1 DFGAKALQEQPA
13 AEPLGAERPQP
24 RLVGVAHRRVLGHAG
39 ANDALDLLSRIEP
52 EVRRVDAELDAAGD
66 DHVLAEEALDFA
78 RTENALLDRLRSEA
92 QHVLDAMVA
101 CVLAQIAAAVP
112 EDARE
117 AARLADEKARI
128 ARPERIGV
136 AVAVEHRCRHDVHH
150 AVARIAHA
158 ADAPPRNELAVQADA
173 D

>member
-1 DFGAKALQEQPA
+1 
-13 AEPLGAERPQP
+13 
-24 RLVGVAHRRVLGHAG
+24 
-39 ANDALDLLSRIEP
+39 
-52 EVRRVDAELDAAGD
+52 RRVDAELDAAGD
-66 DHVLAEEALDFA
+66 DHVLAEEALDFTRA
-78 RTENALLDRLRSEA
+78 ENALLDRLRSEA
-92 QHVLDAMVA
+92 QQVLDAMVA

-173 D
+173 DASRVPSVLEDVAPQREAARRAAEHRVVWQPFRRQVA